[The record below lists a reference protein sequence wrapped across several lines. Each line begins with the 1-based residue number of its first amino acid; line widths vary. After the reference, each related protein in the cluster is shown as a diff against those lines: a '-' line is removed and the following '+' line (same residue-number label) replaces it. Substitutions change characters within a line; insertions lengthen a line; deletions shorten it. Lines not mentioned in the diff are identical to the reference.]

1 MRTRCPYLSTIIRQ
15 QNVQSKILVLFL
27 YYYVSYLST
36 LKLLDIR
43 VHLTLFSVVGDALLM
58 MVFTSIESPMLGSW
72 PEQRR

>member
-1 MRTRCPYLSTIIRQ
+1 MSIFEHYHSPTECAIEDTC
-15 QNVQSKILVLFL
+15 VVFL